1 MQSCGSFITLSVT
14 KLCFQGYFIYFD
26 VTLQSMMLIYKV
38 RCYLRRQC
46 YGVFLRISGLYYCWT
61 VGVQILKI
69 IISNV
74 GVQMLGILFLAKGV
88 FE

>member
-1 MQSCGSFITLSVT
+1 MLLAQAVLWSFSKNKWAVLLLDCGCSDIE
-14 KLCFQGYFIYFD
+14 
-26 VTLQSMMLIYKV
+26 
-38 RCYLRRQC
+38 
-46 YGVFLRISGLYYCWT
+46 
-61 VGVQILKI
+61 I

>member
-38 RCYLRRQC
+38 LAQAVLWGFSTNKWAVLLLDCGC
-46 YGVFLRISGLYYCWT
+46 SDIGL
-61 VGVQILKI
+61 